1 MTTLKFYSLATRV
14 AMCLMLAVPAVAL
27 AFDIQFNSDKTEAKI
42 YCNNGDLAGT
52 FYWNGTLW
60 SNGVNSGSDIN
71 ALARKQV
78 KIAGSEC
85 K

>member
-14 AMCLMLAVPAVAL
+14 AICLMLVMPPVAH
-27 AFDIQFNSDKTEAKI
+27 AYDIRFNSDKTEAKI

-52 FYWNGTLW
+52 FYWNGTRW
-60 SNGVNSGSDIN
+60 SNGVNSESDID